1 MRRSNITISISKNNP
16 TNQTPPAETNGG
28 IWWYKT
34 KIKDMDLRN
43 LAIAR
48 LEELIAIN
56 ERKANQPMTSERIKV
71 QLADAKIKLQRALD
85 YKLKNA

>member
-1 MRRSNITISISKNNP
+1 
-16 TNQTPPAETNGG
+16 
-28 IWWYKT
+28 
-34 KIKDMDLRN
+34 MDLRN
-43 LAIAR
+43 LEIAR

-71 QLADAKIKLQRALD
+71 QLADAKIKLQSALD